1 MPEVVV
7 PGIGTVVFPDNMSQ
21 ADMMHAIEKQL
32 IPQHEAHL
40 AKTGFVPSIKSGWHG
55 ALGEAEKYIGNVAG
69 SDSFNQ
75 WAAENAQKAQA
86 EHEGTTTE
94 DVTNAPGILSTI
106 GRQLNKSIAEP
117 IGGMIGGFG
126 APVAIGAV
134 AGLTAPLWAPE
145 AALGAV
151 GAAGIGAGVGTLAGL
166 PTQAGENIQR
176 SEELGQQ
183 PDLIKATA
191 AGLFQSALMN
201 ITVPGMGLATKGISK
216 VLGEGLEAKATG
228 MARKVI
234 DGTLSKDAA
243 IEALSGYGQQLARNT
258 AINAV
263 TGTTMMVGTEAA
275 RRAQAGQDLTSPEA
289 MSAYG
294 DQATTALELSPI
306 LGGFHGIGERG
317 RAKDIL
323 SEADMR
329 NQKIT
334 QINDAR
340 KAQDEHIQALQD
352 QGIIDAQQADAARQ
366 QAEIDRITALKVAQ
380 EQRKAQLKGQID
392 AVTGVSNEPAGNSRQ
407 GFVTAWNE
415 KTGIRVSD
423 PETNFERELTMG
435 EYHKMLHPELFADD
449 PVEAQKLLEAP
460 KKLVYPDGTVAYAG
474 EAEKAI
480 AQLPE
485 SQQVAARAKLL
496 GFKTEPVAEVPGIVT
511 PKIIPTQELINRNLG
526 IDEKGHTT
534 TEADVKAAL
543 NEKTG
548 ARVNT
553 EDQIERP
560 ETADDMLKRNNPDAF
575 NTAILPSLPPL
586 DKSALNH
593 MGFQEGKAGY
603 APMLKLGK
611 DPIGNADKIND
622 ILDTHLRSNKT
633 LNKEAINTYRSIVD
647 EHKRLNEA
655 KSETESGRQ
664 AGEPSVRVSEQR
676 ATDTT
681 GRAEEPVNTGLGDV
695 RLPTSEPSTG
705 ETGATAPLATP
716 REQAMAEKSRQA
728 EQARIAQKAAE
739 AAAVKAEQTST
750 NIEQVE
756 AAKRV
761 AADKA
766 LSAKQAEADHKG
778 NEALHALDTISINP
792 ESTKAD
798 VAAVIPKFV
807 EEGTI
812 TPEQAEAYKP
822 ILADKETTDDHII
835 PEVVADVKKNIAK
848 VKAAKP
854 RANKPKPGF
863 ELQSRSAMVD
873 KIDTHEQGLTKTE
886 AVPEGQGKLFDE
898 QGKPVDD
905 FKLTSRSTM
914 EDRAIE
920 AENATAPEVSL
931 AQGKL
936 FDEQGNPTT
945 EAVVEPVTTTQHQ
958 ILEAPVNA
966 LPAQH
971 VAKLEQVYQ
980 AKRSSPEFM
989 AKLHADVIR
998 YAADGVRA
1006 ISKAIRAIIRAV
1018 YNGILATSF
1027 IMNPHFISNYS
1038 EAIVIPHHMETTVTK
1053 TTRTVKAEI
1062 PAGASKMSEGAK
1074 ESFQTIFPAIQA
1086 ELKAKNKFFIVT
1098 DKPAAQMYIF
1108 NPDGSLFMNKK
1119 VLIGATKGDYYKGNT
1134 DVIANR
1140 ITPAGLFKLGLRDA
1154 TRSEGEAHT
1163 AGAYDYKKVFVLDKA
1178 IEGEWSVTLFHSV
1191 WTHETDASRRLA
1203 ALKNDSA
1210 SDSRYSFGCINV
1222 DKTSF
1227 GHLINEDMSK
1237 MDGASLFIVP
1247 DNKANV
1253 GEFLTGESARNMSHK
1268 DDLTRTTFTPKTT
1281 TDTTSVTKSVPG
1293 TPRAAPSDTLL
1304 FRHED
1309 QYKPKVEEA
1318 RGAGRATGQTADT
1331 VRQRLHG
1338 EFGEEGISSLEKRGI
1353 LTIVNSV
1360 DELPAHIRE
1369 ALDPTAMAAHSE
1381 GKAYLIAD
1389 RVAPENVR
1397 RALLHEV
1404 GEHYGL
1410 KAMIGDTAYKNILD
1424 TIHRTAHKDPVML
1437 EAINHVSISYP
1448 ELQADPAQFAREVI
1462 ARVGETAPTHT
1473 VWRRIVAAIKNFL
1486 VKQGF
1491 KTNIS
1496 SADIHD
1502 LVQHSL
1508 RTAMKRDITAE
1519 RGGTEASKQ
1528 LITSSPKFKRWF
1540 GNSKIV
1546 DAEGKPLV
1554 VYHGTKRDFSE
1565 FKPKY
1570 ADNLSFFSTNS
1581 EFASKWAVG
1590 AGGLRENSPENQAH
1604 YEELRKL
1611 EKELG
1616 QKYIQHYNTED
1627 PNWIAQYDADK
1638 AKLRAEMSK
1647 LTGFN
1652 ASATYENNA
1661 GNKVMPVYLSIKNP
1675 FHPEHHYK
1683 EIENLLKTIPS
1694 MRNVIESGIH
1704 KKGNWVVYENPT
1716 VINYLKSKGYDG
1728 IWLNEVSNGPHET
1741 IAAFN
1746 PNQIKS
1752 AIGNNGE
1759 FNPNDARI
1767 EFAKPTAKRLDGT
1780 DIEYPAPY
1788 TGSTPEPI
1796 RKLMNGEGTMW
1807 ERLGKQLNA
1816 TKIKAGM
1823 GIVSKRYSI
1832 EKKALDNGIAA
1843 MSSKVQGVLR
1853 GDLIAQQADNAISL
1867 SHSGMHLGGL
1877 RVMPSGMVE
1886 AYADTANPANMVM
1899 ISDAFHSLVAK
1910 ATAELGDKDVAND
1923 MITMGWN
1930 GPRYESLI
1938 KRNEDLDRQINQL
1951 RTNKPVDWAKDAKKL
1966 EDNKVSTDDWT
1977 ASSRRTAAEAER
1989 RYGPE
1994 LAHMKATWNIMRERL
2009 VKFMV
2014 EAENMTDTQAREY
2027 VDNMDYVPFY
2037 RMPDEELVDHNN
2049 YPKTG
2054 ASLQNAGKKYKLKG
2068 SEKKLNDPMSN
2079 LQANIS
2085 WMMQKGIQNNAAL
2098 HLTKLLEQMNE
2109 GHWVDAD
2116 NPPVKD
2122 HTITIWKDGKAKG
2135 FVAHDINDVA
2145 AFGGNPIITGM
2156 IWDIARASTNLL
2168 RHGVTMFPQFVFNQA
2183 FEDPVRAAFVSGNQ
2197 AGMLRNLADT
2207 WFSIYKNQFTKEHTE
2222 GAEALYRSGVIGQK
2236 DIMGESEVADRY
2248 MGKDKKGI
2256 KKALFVFERLAQGSD
2271 LGSREAIYKN
2281 AMKELKDQGYDEGT
2295 AHALATSRAIQYMPY
2310 QQVGTSKTMAYLRTM
2325 MPFVNSPIQ
2334 GYARDIAAARG
2345 RISGVSKAQGQKM
2358 VAMRLAKYAA
2368 FIGAYAAFNSGNPDY
2383 EKQDA
2388 DQRDNYFFIGGMRIP
2403 APQELRPFKAAIER
2417 GTRAYALNAP
2427 GADLQSSDIGAAI
2440 LHKTWELV
2448 SGVALPIPTVIKPV
2462 IEGVTNYN
2470 IRTGHPL
2477 VGAGL
2482 SALEPYLQYN
2492 DSTSEIGKLIGNMLN
2507 VAPIKVDNFITGYGG
2522 YLGQTVEK
2530 FSNALVAGRPT
2541 QNVNDW
2547 LFVGSLIE
2555 PEFGTGNKSE
2565 TYKLVDKVATV
2576 KATIKNLKDKGDVE
2590 GLKEYVSKNRG
2601 FIGAEDSVSVLHQR
2615 ITDIHNSM
2623 AKVNNMKI
2631 SDDEKQAR
2639 LNVLRTAENNGLA
2652 KVHELHRKIVEF
2664 NNKGL

>member
-1 MPEVVV
+1 M
-7 PGIGTVVFPDNMSQ
+7 
-21 ADMMHAIEKQL
+21 
-32 IPQHEAHL
+32 
-40 AKTGFVPSIKSGWHG
+40 
-55 ALGEAEKYIGNVAG
+55 
-69 SDSFNQ
+69 
-75 WAAENAQKAQA
+75 
-86 EHEGTTTE
+86 
-94 DVTNAPGILSTI
+94 
-106 GRQLNKSIAEP
+106 
-117 IGGMIGGFG
+117 
-126 APVAIGAV
+126 
-134 AGLTAPLWAPE
+134 
-145 AALGAV
+145 
-151 GAAGIGAGVGTLAGL
+151 
-166 PTQAGENIQR
+166 
-176 SEELGQQ
+176 
-183 PDLIKATA
+183 
-191 AGLFQSALMN
+191 
-201 ITVPGMGLATKGISK
+201 
-216 VLGEGLEAKATG
+216 
-228 MARKVI
+228 
-234 DGTLSKDAA
+234 
-243 IEALSGYGQQLARNT
+243 
-258 AINAV
+258 
-263 TGTTMMVGTEAA
+263 
-275 RRAQAGQDLTSPEA
+275 
-289 MSAYG
+289 
-294 DQATTALELSPI
+294 
-306 LGGFHGIGERG
+306 
-317 RAKDIL
+317 
-323 SEADMR
+323 
-329 NQKIT
+329 
-334 QINDAR
+334 
-340 KAQDEHIQALQD
+340 
-352 QGIIDAQQADAARQ
+352 
-366 QAEIDRITALKVAQ
+366 
-380 EQRKAQLKGQID
+380 
-392 AVTGVSNEPAGNSRQ
+392 
-407 GFVTAWNE
+407 
-415 KTGIRVSD
+415 
-423 PETNFERELTMG
+423 
-435 EYHKMLHPELFADD
+435 
-449 PVEAQKLLEAP
+449 
-460 KKLVYPDGTVAYAG
+460 
-474 EAEKAI
+474 
-480 AQLPE
+480 
-485 SQQVAARAKLL
+485 
-496 GFKTEPVAEVPGIVT
+496 
-511 PKIIPTQELINRNLG
+511 
-526 IDEKGHTT
+526 
-534 TEADVKAAL
+534 
-543 NEKTG
+543 
-548 ARVNT
+548 
-553 EDQIERP
+553 
-560 ETADDMLKRNNPDAF
+560 
-575 NTAILPSLPPL
+575 
-586 DKSALNH
+586 
-593 MGFQEGKAGY
+593 
-603 APMLKLGK
+603 
-611 DPIGNADKIND
+611 
-622 ILDTHLRSNKT
+622 
-633 LNKEAINTYRSIVD
+633 
-647 EHKRLNEA
+647 
-655 KSETESGRQ
+655 
-664 AGEPSVRVSEQR
+664 
-676 ATDTT
+676 
-681 GRAEEPVNTGLGDV
+681 
-695 RLPTSEPSTG
+695 
-705 ETGATAPLATP
+705 
-716 REQAMAEKSRQA
+716 
-728 EQARIAQKAAE
+728 
-739 AAAVKAEQTST
+739 
-750 NIEQVE
+750 
-756 AAKRV
+756 
-761 AADKA
+761 
-766 LSAKQAEADHKG
+766 
-778 NEALHALDTISINP
+778 
-792 ESTKAD
+792 
-798 VAAVIPKFV
+798 
-807 EEGTI
+807 
-812 TPEQAEAYKP
+812 
-822 ILADKETTDDHII
+822 
-835 PEVVADVKKNIAK
+835 
-848 VKAAKP
+848 
-854 RANKPKPGF
+854 
-863 ELQSRSAMVD
+863 
-873 KIDTHEQGLTKTE
+873 
-886 AVPEGQGKLFDE
+886 
-898 QGKPVDD
+898 
-905 FKLTSRSTM
+905 
-914 EDRAIE
+914 
-920 AENATAPEVSL
+920 
-931 AQGKL
+931 
-936 FDEQGNPTT
+936 
-945 EAVVEPVTTTQHQ
+945 
-958 ILEAPVNA
+958 
-966 LPAQH
+966 
-971 VAKLEQVYQ
+971 
-980 AKRSSPEFM
+980 
-989 AKLHADVIR
+989 
-998 YAADGVRA
+998 
-1006 ISKAIRAIIRAV
+1006 
-1018 YNGILATSF
+1018 
-1027 IMNPHFISNYS
+1027 
-1038 EAIVIPHHMETTVTK
+1038 
-1053 TTRTVKAEI
+1053 
-1062 PAGASKMSEGAK
+1062 
-1074 ESFQTIFPAIQA
+1074 
-1086 ELKAKNKFFIVT
+1086 
-1098 DKPAAQMYIF
+1098 
-1108 NPDGSLFMNKK
+1108 
-1119 VLIGATKGDYYKGNT
+1119 
-1134 DVIANR
+1134 
-1140 ITPAGLFKLGLRDA
+1140 
-1154 TRSEGEAHT
+1154 
-1163 AGAYDYKKVFVLDKA
+1163 
-1178 IEGEWSVTLFHSV
+1178 
-1191 WTHETDASRRLA
+1191 
-1203 ALKNDSA
+1203 
-1210 SDSRYSFGCINV
+1210 
-1222 DKTSF
+1222 
-1227 GHLINEDMSK
+1227 
-1237 MDGASLFIVP
+1237 
-1247 DNKANV
+1247 
-1253 GEFLTGESARNMSHK
+1253 
-1268 DDLTRTTFTPKTT
+1268 
-1281 TDTTSVTKSVPG
+1281 
-1293 TPRAAPSDTLL
+1293 
-1304 FRHED
+1304 
-1309 QYKPKVEEA
+1309 
-1318 RGAGRATGQTADT
+1318 
-1331 VRQRLHG
+1331 HG

-1508 RTAMKRDITAE
+1508 RTAMKRDISAKRE
-1519 RGGTEASKQ
+1519 GTEASKQ
-1528 LITSSPKFKRWF
+1528 LNKDVETSMTLYRGSTATELNPRVSSGHEHGVIGVSTTPDPRYAAMHGEHITAFHPKK
-1540 GNSKIV
+1540 GEVV
-1546 DAEGKPLV
+1546 DFFDLV
-1554 VYHGTKRDFSE
+1554 KMYEHEKGT
-1565 FKPKY
+1565 
-1570 ADNLSFFSTNS
+1570 DNWNEQDLTK
-1581 EFASKWAVG
+1581 FAKTKG
-1590 AGGLRENSPENQAH
+1590 
-1604 YEELRKL
+1604 YK
-1611 EKELG
+1611 
-1616 QKYIQHYNTED
+1616 
-1627 PNWIAQYDADK
+1627 
-1638 AKLRAEMSK
+1638 
-1647 LTGFN
+1647 
-1652 ASATYENNA
+1652 ASAYYDPQA
-1661 GNKVMPVYLSIKNP
+1661 GLDIRYFDPKDLVPIK
-1675 FHPEHHYK
+1675 K
-1683 EIENLLKTIPS
+1683 
-1694 MRNVIESGIH
+1694 SG
-1704 KKGNWVVYENPT
+1704 KG
-1716 VINYLKSKGYDG
+1716 
-1728 IWLNEVSNGPHET
+1728 
-1741 IAAFN
+1741 
-1746 PNQIKS
+1746 
-1752 AIGNNGE
+1752 
-1759 FNPNDARI
+1759 I

-2207 WFSIYKNQFTKEHTE
+2207 WGSIYKNQFTKEHTE